1 MCAAPT
7 GLGLIFDAFP
17 ARKRWAKLFRV
28 ASEARV
34 LPSQGH
40 AGFNALRNQT
50 IAVKVSALPDEPRD
64 RHSFSFTASET
75 ADPSTPLRSARDD
88 KAKSEEQK
96 AKSEKRRA
104 KSEERTAAHC
114 WKAFH

>member
-1 MCAAPT
+1 MCAAPY
-7 GLGLIFDAFP
+7 GARIYFRCFPSAEALG
-17 ARKRWAKLFRV
+17 KLFRL
-28 ASEARV
+28 AGEARV

-88 KAKSEEQK
+88 KAKSEERK
-96 AKSEKRRA
+96 AKS
-104 KSEERTAAHC
+104 
-114 WKAFH
+114 

>member
-17 ARKRWAKLFRV
+17 ALKRWAKLFRL
-28 ASEARV
+28 ACEARV

-50 IAVKVSALPDEPRD
+50 NEVKVSAVPDEPKD
-64 RHSFSFTASET
+64 RHSLSLTASRT

-88 KAKSEEQK
+88 KAKSEERKAKSEKAKSEK

-104 KSEERTAAHC
+104 NSEQ
-114 WKAFH
+114 